1 MQTYLFYDIET
12 TGLSKSFDQILQ
24 FAAIRTDLNLQEIKR
39 YEYKVKLN
47 CDVIPHPGALITHH
61 IGTQE
66 LQKGMSEIDAIKD
79 IHSLMNESG
88 TISLGYNTL
97 GFDDE
102 FLRFSFYRHMLPP
115 YTHQFANQCYRM
127 DLYPMTVMYFLFKN
141 HVLKWPEKN
150 GKLSLKLEELNKA
163 NQLASGQAHNAMVD
177 VEATLALA
185 KCFYQESD
193 MWKYLIEHF
202 NKNID
207 QKRSHV
213 PVHTDMLMSY
223 GKFGSEQKFLSPVL
237 FLGYHRHYKH
247 QMWLRL
253 DTEKLIETKPGS
265 IKETT
270 WAVRKKIGEP
280 GFILPRKEQYL
291 AHLKPEVLALADSN
305 KQWLKDNPDL
315 LKQITEFHIDEKYP
329 NYPEA
334 DIEARIYMD
343 GFLSDEDYQLSR
355 KFHSYEPKEKA
366 GLIDHFKNKKLRM
379 LAVRLLG
386 RHYPDVL
393 TVNQADEFAG
403 YLQKINQDQAMI
415 DYRGEKR
422 LTAKEALRI
431 ISELRREEGLSEVQ
445 VGLLGDLESYL
456 LARFNPL

>member
-47 CDVIPHPGALITHH
+47 CDVIPHPEALITHH
-61 IGTQE
+61 IGIHE
-66 LQKGMSEIDAIKD
+66 LQKGMREVDAIKD

-193 MWKYLIEHF
+193 MWKYLAEHF

-213 PVHTDMLMSY
+213 PIHTDMLMSF

-253 DTEKLIETKPGS
+253 DTEKLVDTKSDS

-270 WAVRKKIGEP
+270 WAVRKKMGEP
-280 GFILPRKEQYL
+280 GFILPCKEQYL
-291 AHLKPEVLALADSN
+291 AHLKPEVLALADTN
-305 KQWLKDNPDL
+305 KKWLKENSDL

-379 LAVRLLG
+379 IAVRLLG

-403 YLQKINQDQAMI
+403 YLQKINQDQAVI

-422 LTAKEALRI
+422 LTTKEALRI
-431 ISELRREEGLSEVQ
+431 IAELRMKEGLSEVQ
-445 VGLLGDLESYL
+445 LGLLGDLESYL
-456 LARFNPL
+456 LKR